1 MVCPISELSEEV
13 AGGEWHPRG
22 LIRYIIVK
30 QITNILRTLCTSLVP
45 RPKNV
50 FRPGNEAR
58 NEARNEAI
66 YVHVHTGARTDSQ
79 LDAGRNEY
87 MYIREHAQPPRCGAR
102 TDSVVSGT

>member
-1 MVCPISELSEEV
+1 MVCPVSELPEEV
-13 AGGEWHPRG
+13 AGGEWHAIG

-50 FRPGNEAR
+50 IRPG

-66 YVHVHTGARTDSQ
+66 YVHVHTGTRTDSQ

-87 MYIREHAQPPRCGAR
+87 MYIRAHAQTPRCGAR
-102 TDSVVSGT
+102 TDSMVSGT

>member
-1 MVCPISELSEEV
+1 MVCPVSELSEEV
-13 AGGEWHPRG
+13 ACGEWHARG

-58 NEARNEAI
+58 NEAI
-66 YVHVHTGARTDSQ
+66 YVHVHTCTGVRTGSQ
-79 LDAGRNEY
+79 LDVGRNEY
-87 MYIREHAQPPRCGAR
+87 MYIRARAPTPRFQAR
-102 TDSVVSGT
+102 DIIGKMGSN